1 MELSKFI
8 LSVTSQVILRNRD
21 NFYKVSEQAD
31 KIIVWLVGFSI
42 AIIALLLSNN
52 QIIISISSR
61 LPIYLILIYA
71 CVIAFGILYR
81 SFLYISQLMS
91 NKLLILFETYIELMR
106 NIQNIDDPINPNDPI
121 YKSELEKVI
130 DILKGHFGYSEK
142 QVEKLRTNKNN
153 NKAIQKVF
161 WICYRLSNA
170 LFLLTILTFL
180 VGIIV
185 FMKFYLIKICN

>member
-1 MELSKFI
+1 
-8 LSVTSQVILRNRD
+8 
-21 NFYKVSEQAD
+21 
-31 KIIVWLVGFSI
+31 
-42 AIIALLLSNN
+42 
-52 QIIISISSR
+52 
-61 LPIYLILIYA
+61 
-71 CVIAFGILYR
+71 
-81 SFLYISQLMS
+81 
-91 NKLLILFETYIELMR
+91 MR